1 MDFSERLK
9 AVIKKTGLKRE
20 EFAER
25 VGKSRTQIFKYL
37 GGEQSPTAD
46 FFLGV
51 KQSFPWVNIEWL
63 ITGVGEMEARTA
75 GVNQVANGE
84 GHIQIGGSVNGQ
96 VVGGG
101 SKVRVET
108 GGQEQETDRIMR
120 ILADYVSPKL
130 LEEIRQRLNRPD

>member
-1 MDFSERLK
+1 MDFSGRLK

-37 GGEQSPTAD
+37 GGEQNPTSD

-51 KQSFPWVNIEWL
+51 KQAFPWVNIEWL

-84 GHIQIGGSVNGQ
+84 GHIQIGGSVNGK
-96 VVGGG
+96 VVGG
-101 SKVRVET
+101 KRVRVEN
-108 GGQEQETDRIMR
+108 GGQETDRVMR
-120 ILADYVSPKL
+120 ILADYVSPKI
-130 LEEIRQRLNRPD
+130 LEEIRQRLKQD